1 MKLKQLPHY
10 LFGQFIGAFASA
22 AVLYL
27 IYGGFIADYE
37 LAHQITR
44 GDASSIITASMF
56 GEFFPNPGFSGII
69 KSASEWQAIGAEFFG
84 TFILVYMIFWL
95 IHPKNESQYTP
106 LLIGMTVGGLICLLA
121 PISQGGFNPARDFG
135 PRLFSYFA
143 GWGDAA
149 FPAPSF
155 SFLTV
160 YILGPIGGGILA
172 SLIFKLFHREKFT

>member
-1 MKLKQLPHY
+1 
-10 LFGQFIGAFASA
+10 
-22 AVLYL
+22 
-27 IYGGFIADYE
+27 
-37 LAHQITR
+37 
-44 GDASSIITASMF
+44 
-56 GEFFPNPGFSGII
+56 
-69 KSASEWQAIGAEFFG
+69 
-84 TFILVYMIFWL
+84 MIFWL

-149 FPAPSF
+149 FPTPSF

-172 SLIFKLFHREKFT
+172 LYFSNYSIEKSLPNPN

>member
-1 MKLKQLPHY
+1 
-10 LFGQFIGAFASA
+10 
-22 AVLYL
+22 
-27 IYGGFIADYE
+27 
-37 LAHQITR
+37 
-44 GDASSIITASMF
+44 MF